1 MVNRTKRNKI
11 EKTSKMVEPNE
22 ATTTATTMTLN
33 FTTTAVTTRTCLKDA
48 ATKTTTSTGATKKRP
63 SDEDETKLND
73 KTKGFFENVDANRR
87 LFKCLANLAQSEA
100 GTIDS
105 ATNIDCNE
113 TESTNSRK
121 RALTREKGRTAA
133 IPKPASMSFMKLTK
147 KMKTLYVLNVIND
160 LRNQTVKFNVKKLF
174 QIWLVYHR
182 DDQIVKS
189 ICDIVFKSH
198 TYDIGKIKD
207 EILRRNQKLIKTR
220 KQRDDNCRKI
230 SENNEL
236 LRIFDKKSLN
246 YCLKNFHCTIVELK
260 KKIPTIL
267 CFNESDIDHIID
279 TCRREKNF
287 PIHFLP
293 ASIALNV
300 HYLLSNR
307 VPPNVVLSSTSGS
320 KI

>member
-1 MVNRTKRNKI
+1 M
-11 EKTSKMVEPNE
+11 
-22 ATTTATTMTLN
+22 TTTTTTTTTTPPTRLKDTATT
-33 FTTTAVTTRTCLKDA
+33 
-48 ATKTTTSTGATKKRP
+48 TTTSTRETNKSPNDCG
-63 SDEDETKLND
+63 ETKHKD
-73 KTKGFFENVDANRR
+73 ETKGFFENVDANRR
-87 LFKCLANLAQSEA
+87 LFKCLASLAQSEA
-100 GTIDS
+100 GTTDS
-105 ATNIDCNE
+105 ATSVDCNE
-113 TESTNSRK
+113 RESTNSRK
-121 RALTREKGRTAA
+121 QRAFTRETSKIRTTAM
-133 IPKPASMSFMKLTK
+133 PKPASTSFMKLTK

-189 ICDIVFKSH
+189 ICDIVFKNR
-198 TYDIGKIKD
+198 TYDIGKIRE

-236 LRIFDKKSLN
+236 LRIFDKKCLN
-246 YCLKNFHCTIVELK
+246 YCLKNFHCSIVELK

-293 ASIALNV
+293 TSIASNV
-300 HYLLSNR
+300 HRLLANR
-307 VPPNVVLSSTSGS
+307 VPPNVVLTSTSGS